1 MPVAAQ
7 LGGIP
12 MMNRIIKATPLPDH
26 TLLLFFESGHIKL
39 LDMKPYIEKDGVWAE
54 IDDWQVFSQVK
65 VQEDL
70 GGLEWPGEIDFCP
83 ETAFKVA
90 KPVPTALLR
99 DLVITY
105 SPGREK
111 DTGTGQMVSWRLA

>member
-1 MPVAAQ
+1 
-7 LGGIP
+7 

-39 LDMKPYIEKDGVWAE
+39 LDMKPYIETGGVWAE

-70 GGLEWPGEIDFCP
+70 GGLVWPGEIDFCP
-83 ETAFKVA
+83 ETAFKLS

-111 DTGTGQMVSWRLA
+111 DTGTGQTVS